1 MSFDSIDSSSVSLEL
16 EQTSFRFQDMLIRF
30 QVGFNLVG
38 FQWALV
44 YSELDW
50 ILIGC
55 QIRFKVK

>member
-1 MSFDSIDSSSVSLEL
+1 MSFASIDSSSVSLEL

-44 YSELDW
+44 YSELD
-50 ILIGC
+50 
-55 QIRFKVK
+55 